1 MKISEIMSSDV
12 ETVTADQPI
21 QEAARFMLTGDAG
34 AIPVSDGDR
43 LIGMVTD
50 RDITVRAVAEG
61 RGPETPVREVMT
73 DTLLFCFDDQDV
85 DEVAIQMS
93 DAQVRRFPVLSREGE
108 RLVGIV
114 SIGDLSRSND
124 SDAAQVALEGVSQ
137 PGGEHNQSEGG

>member
-114 SIGDLSRSND
+114 SIGDLSRSDD

-137 PGGEHNQSEGG
+137 PGGEHNQSQEG

>member
-137 PGGEHNQSEGG
+137 PGGEHNQSQEG

>member
-114 SIGDLSRSND
+114 SIGDLSRSDD

-137 PGGEHNQSEGG
+137 PGGEHNQSEEG

>member
-85 DEVAIQMS
+85 DEVALQMS

-108 RLVGIV
+108 RLVGFV
-114 SIGDLSRSND
+114 SIGDLSRSDD

-137 PGGEHNQSEGG
+137 PGGEHNQSEEG

>member
-21 QEAARFMLTGDAG
+21 QEAARFMLSGDAG

-114 SIGDLSRSND
+114 SIGDLSRSDD

-137 PGGEHNQSEGG
+137 PGGEHNQSEEG

>member
-114 SIGDLSRSND
+114 SIGDL
-124 SDAAQVALEGVSQ
+124 VAFRIARIE
-137 PGGEHNQSEGG
+137 EEAEAMRAYIQSA

>member
-114 SIGDLSRSND
+114 SIGDLSRPDD

-137 PGGEHNQSEGG
+137 PGGEHNQSEEG

>member
-114 SIGDLSRSND
+114 SIGDLSRSD
-124 SDAAQVALEGVSQ
+124 DGDAAQVALEGVSQ
-137 PGGEHNQSEGG
+137 PGGEHNQSEEG